1 MVGDKKMFFGTTQRT
16 LKNAILGKKNF
27 RAYNTH
33 KSPLRNV
40 FFFVHHKPSWDME
53 HKQTDWSWSD
63 KSSKQH
69 EISKNNI
76 ARYISSQVMFQQQ
89 DLFY

>member
-1 MVGDKKMFFGTTQRT
+1 MVGDKKMFFGTTQRM
-16 LKNAILGKKNF
+16 LENAILGKKNF

-53 HKQTDWSWSD
+53 HK
-63 KSSKQH
+63 
-69 EISKNNI
+69 
-76 ARYISSQVMFQQQ
+76 
-89 DLFY
+89 